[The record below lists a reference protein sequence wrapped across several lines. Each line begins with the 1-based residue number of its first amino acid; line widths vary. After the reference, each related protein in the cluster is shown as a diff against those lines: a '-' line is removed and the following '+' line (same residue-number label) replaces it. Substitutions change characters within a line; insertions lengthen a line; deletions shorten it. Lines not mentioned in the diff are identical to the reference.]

1 VTDAVPAWAY
11 ETPEIHPHD
20 PRLLVVAETECARLA
35 RVLAPWLAD
44 GVEHVASTAVP
55 GLAAKPIIDLMASVR
70 DLDEVVGQAGDRLA
84 ADGWCYVPPELDQR
98 PWRRFFVKPD
108 ESGRHRIAHLHL
120 IQAGHPRWAE
130 QLAFRDALRGDDQ
143 LARRY
148 GDLKRLLAARHADDR
163 EAYTAAKAA
172 FVANA
177 LAGHAAEPPAL
188 PLRSYP
194 GKPGASAGRRPTEP
208 IQ

>member
-1 VTDAVPAWAY
+1 MSDSVRPWAY

-20 PRLLVVAETECARLA
+20 PRLPRLAETECARLA
-35 RVLAPWLAD
+35 EVLAPWLAD
-44 GVEHVASTAVP
+44 GVEHVGSTAVP

-70 DLDEVVGQAGDRLA
+70 DLGQVVTQAGDRLA

-98 PWRRFFVKPD
+98 PWRRFFVLPD
-108 ESGRHRIAHLHL
+108 ESGQHRVAHLHL

-143 LARRY
+143 LARQY

-177 LAGHAAEPPAL
+177 LARHA
-188 PLRSYP
+188 
-194 GKPGASAGRRPTEP
+194 G
-208 IQ
+208 